1 MTMITRRHLLIAA
14 AASPVLVATAAHAAT
29 HEVVI
34 QNHRFTPANLTVA
47 RGDTVVFVNRD
58 GAPHTAT
65 QQPNGF
71 DTGRLGRDQSG
82 QVAFS
87 RAGQYEYVCAFHPSM
102 RGSITV
108 R

>member
-1 MTMITRRHLLIAA
+1 MTRITRRHLLIATA
-14 AASPVLVATAAHAAT
+14 AAPLLAATAAHAAT

-34 QNHRFTPANLTVA
+34 QNHRFTPADLTVA

-71 DTGRLGRDQSG
+71 DTGRLDRGQSA
-82 QVAFS
+82 QITLS
-87 RAGQYEYVCAFHPSM
+87 RAGGLDYICAFHPSM
-102 RGSITV
+102 RGRITV

>member
-1 MTMITRRHLLIAA
+1 MTSLSRRSLLRAA
-14 AASPVLVATAAHAAT
+14 AVAPVLVATAARAAT

-34 QNHRFTPANLTVA
+34 ENHRFTPANLTVA

-65 QQPNGF
+65 QQPGGF
-71 DTGRLGRDQSG
+71 DTGRLNRGQSG
-82 QVAFS
+82 EITFNN
-87 RAGQYEYVCAFHPSM
+87 AGSFDFICVFHPSM
-102 RGSITV
+102 RGSVTV

>member
-1 MTMITRRHLLIAA
+1 MTQLTRRHLILTTAALPLLAA
-14 AASPVLVATAAHAAT
+14 APARAAT

-34 QNHRFTPANLTVA
+34 ENHRFTPADLRIG

-71 DTGRLGRDQSG
+71 DTGRLDRG
-82 QVAFS
+82 QRAEVIFE
-87 RAGQYEYVCAFHPSM
+87 RAGRHDYICAFHPSM
-102 RGSITV
+102 RGAVTV
-108 R
+108 A

>member
-1 MTMITRRHLLIAA
+1 MTSLSRRSLLSAA
-14 AASPVLVATAAHAAT
+14 AVAPILLATAAKAAT

-34 QNHRFTPANLTVA
+34 ENHRFTPATLTVA

-71 DTGRLGRDQSG
+71 DTGRLNRGQSG
-82 QVAFS
+82 QVTLNT
-87 RAGQYEYVCAFHPSM
+87 AGQFDYICAFHTSM
-102 RGSITV
+102 HGSITV

>member
-1 MTMITRRHLLIAA
+1 MTPITRRHLLLAA
-14 AASPVLVATAAHAAT
+14 AASPVLAATAAHAAT
-29 HEVVI
+29 HQVVI
-34 QNHRFTPANLTVA
+34 QNHRFTPASLTVA

-58 GAPHTAT
+58 SAPHTAT
-65 QQPNGF
+65 QQPGGF

-82 QVAFS
+82 QVTLN
-87 RAGQYEYVCAFHPSM
+87 RAGQYDYICDFHPSM

>member
-1 MTMITRRHLLIAA
+1 MTPITRRSLLIAA
-14 AASPVLVATAAHAAT
+14 ATAPVLAATAAHAAT

-34 QNHRFTPANLTVA
+34 QNHRFTPADLTVA

-71 DTGRLGRDQSG
+71 DTGRLDRGQS
-82 QVAFS
+82 ARITFD
-87 RAGQYEYVCAFHPSM
+87 RAGRHGYLCSFHPSM
-102 RGSITV
+102 QGVVIV